1 MVGFR
6 IKAFFVFTGEVMQII
21 YGGSFNPPTLA
32 HFLIAQFIMDKFPN
46 DDFVFLPTNNFYE
59 KNNLKD
65 FRIRL
70 KLLRI
75 LCKKLGAKAKISDFE
90 LKLDRYYGT
99 AYTLSHFP
107 DSWFVIGADNL
118 QTIHTW
124 INYPNV
130 IQKYHFL
137 VVPRNDI
144 DIEAI
149 FQSNPELSENRKN
162 FTILADFKEVYISS
176 SEYRKTQDSRY
187 LLPEVAEYIVKNQ
200 LYKE

>member
-1 MVGFR
+1 
-6 IKAFFVFTGEVMQII
+6 MQII

-32 HFLIAQFIMDKFPN
+32 HFLIARFIMEKFPK
-46 DDFVFLPTNNFYE
+46 DDFIFLPTNNFYE
-59 KNNLKD
+59 KDNLKD

-75 LCKKLGAKAKISDFE
+75 MGKKLGRRAKISDFE
-90 LKLDRYYGT
+90 LKLDHYYGT
-99 AYTLSHFP
+99 AYTLGHFP
-107 DSWFVIGADNL
+107 DSWFVLGADNL

-130 IQKYHFL
+130 VKNNHFL
-137 VVPRNDI
+137 VVPRNGI

-149 FQSNPELSENRKN
+149 FQSNPVLAENRTQ
-162 FTILADFKEVYISS
+162 FTILFDFKEVYISS
-176 SEYRKTQDSRY
+176 SEYRKTQDPQY
-187 LLPEVAEYIVKNQ
+187 LLPEVAEYIAKNQ